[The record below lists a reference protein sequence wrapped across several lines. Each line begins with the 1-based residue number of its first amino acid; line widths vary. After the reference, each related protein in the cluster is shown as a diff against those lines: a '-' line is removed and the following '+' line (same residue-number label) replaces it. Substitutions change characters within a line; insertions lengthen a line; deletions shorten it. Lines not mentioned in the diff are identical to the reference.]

1 MMDWAIDVMDH
12 RCVYMWE
19 NNLILDLQVHTSL
32 WNVGEVDVMKKT
44 NEKPLRDANTAR
56 WL

>member
-1 MMDWAIDVMDH
+1 MDH